1 MHYLTWV
8 TGGIS
13 GYQGSRDRPDDPGGQ
28 VGVAHPGLAGS
39 GEHLDV
45 AGLGVADVHHDRAVR
60 RVLVMAG
67 PRGLA
72 RGPRAA
78 RGARAGRGRR
88 AQRPAERRYG
98 ESRGA
103 RGRRSPDDRTPGRA
117 LGRGSLCVVTGHDDP
132 FGNWSARTTPAREGH
147 AGKGQWWM
155 RDGDPVA
162 AATTRGGAHA
172 GSRPRW
178 PSLATGSPVTR
189 CLRRSPGNGWV
200 GRQKISVTFRTHGF
214 YRTYWSGARQK

>member
-1 MHYLTWV
+1 MGYWL
-8 TGGIS
+8 GIS
-13 GYQGSRDRPDDPGGQ
+13 GYQGSRDGTDDPGGQ
-28 VGVAHPGLAGS
+28 VGVADAGLAGP
-39 GEHLDV
+39 GEDLDV

-67 PRGLA
+67 PRGR
-72 RGPRAA
+72 RGAG
-78 RGARAGRGRR
+78 GARARRGRRR

-117 LGRGSLCVVTGHDDP
+117 LGRGRLGVVTGHDDP
-132 FGNWSARTTPAREGH
+132 FGDWSALTTPAREGH
-147 AGKGQWWM
+147 AGKGRWWM

-162 AATTRGGAHA
+162 AATTRAGAHA
-172 GSRPRW
+172 GSRPGW
-178 PSLATGSPVTR
+178 SSPATGSPVTR

-214 YRTYWSGARQK
+214 YRTNWSGTRQK